1 MKETRKASTIIR
13 VKHINWCTL
22 CKLVLLG
29 KRKNTILTLIADANG
44 RFIDEWSDMNVEHV
58 EHVVAIPFDEVLED
72 EFFVDSDYQ
81 QKLEFGCI
89 KTDAYLRTRKL

>member
-1 MKETRKASTIIR
+1 
-13 VKHINWCTL
+13 
-22 CKLVLLG
+22 
-29 KRKNTILTLIADANG
+29 
-44 RFIDEWSDMNVEHV
+44 MNVEHV